1 MSAITSVKIRMYRQ
15 GFGDCFL
22 LRFFQG
28 EKQVFTILID
38 CGLKKNDTNPQVP
51 LADVVEDIKKLVMR
65 KQGRKQV
72 PYLDVLVATHEHY
85 DHVSAFHP
93 SLGLFNEFV
102 IDEIWMSWTEN
113 PRDKEARQINAYLRM
128 GLATLTSA
136 VKALKKKTKEE
147 KETGFYALLE
157 DGEEVLQFREA
168 FELALEDLLA
178 FNGTLEAKKTSS
190 SGIRYHPLEDLS
202 IDTMEAFDHIKT
214 GLGGQQARLRY
225 FEPGDIVDALGEL
238 TGVRIFVLGPPRSG
252 MLNKDAP
259 SGGAKKE
266 VYLGFNDPS
275 LVGYMKG
282 VLHQDNWEVEDGAP
296 FSGVITTSLKEAQK
310 DTWLH
315 RTYYSAGERWRT
327 VDADWMD
334 AAGTLALQVDGCINN
349 SSLVLAIQLVDSE
362 RVLLFPGDAQV
373 GSWLSWQEL
382 AWEEVDAN
390 GTITEFTTSDLLAQ
404 TILYKVAHHASHNG
418 TLKALGLE
426 LMTHPDLVAFIPEK
440 EKQYQGIPY
449 SPLVNALRER
459 TNGRVIFSADSN
471 YKPEDLLKGT
481 KPSGLS
487 AKRWKEFLACLE
499 VDTKYVEYKVTL

>member
-28 EKQVFTILID
+28 EKQVFTMLID
-38 CGLKKNDTNPQVP
+38 CGLKKNDARPEVP
-51 LADVVEDIKKLVMR
+51 LKDVVEDIKKLVMR
-65 KQGRKQV
+65 KEGRKQV

-93 SLGLFNEFV
+93 TLALFDAFI
-102 IDEIWMSWTEN
+102 IDEIWMGWTEN

-147 KETGFYALLE
+147 KKSGFYKLLE
-157 DGEEVLQFREA
+157 DGEQVLQFREA
-168 FELALEDLLA
+168 FELALEDLMD
-178 FNGTLEAKKTSS
+178 FNGNLEAKKTST
-190 SGIRYHPLEDLS
+190 SGIRHHPLEDLS
-202 IDTMEAFDHIKT
+202 IDTMQAFDHIKT
-214 GLGGQQARLRY
+214 GIGGKKARLRY
-225 FEPGDIVDALGEL
+225 FEPGDIVEALGEL
-238 TGVRIFVLGPPRSG
+238 TGVRVFVLGPPRSS

-266 VYLGFNDPS
+266 VYLGLEDPS

-282 VLHQDNWEVEDGAP
+282 ILHQDNWDVEDGSP
-296 FSGVITTSLKEAQK
+296 FSEVKTTRLADAKK
-310 DTWLH
+310 DPWFQ
-315 RTYYSAGERWRT
+315 RTYFHSAERWRT

-373 GSWLSWQEL
+373 GSWLSWQDL
-382 AWEEVDAN
+382 AWEEIDQFGN
-390 GTITEFTTSDLLAQ
+390 ITDLTTRDLLAQ

-471 YKPEDLLKGT
+471 YKPEDLLKGA
-481 KPSGLS
+481 KPTGLS
-487 AKRWKEFLACLE
+487 VKRWKEFIGCLE
-499 VDTKYVEYKVTL
+499 VDTMYVEYKVEL